1 MQCYNSCMAL
11 LYEHGGIELKSV
23 ITVMGKDGVGIIA
36 KVSALLA
43 ENEINII
50 DISQTTYENQ
60 FLMVMVVDMKS
71 SKIQFNEAVVRLKA
85 LGEELGQKIQ
95 VRHKTVFDSM
105 HRI

>member
-1 MQCYNSCMAL
+1 M
-11 LYEHGGIELKSV
+11 KSV

-36 KVSALLA
+36 RVSALLA

-50 DISQTTYENQ
+50 DISQTTYDDQ
-60 FLMVMVVDMKS
+60 FLMVMVVDMES
-71 SKIQFNEAVVRLKA
+71 SKIPFNEVVGKLKD
-85 LGEELGQKIQ
+85 LGEGIRQRIQ

>member
-1 MQCYNSCMAL
+1 M
-11 LYEHGGIELKSV
+11 KSV

-43 ENEINII
+43 ENEINIV
-50 DISQTTYENQ
+50 DISQTTYEDQ
-60 FLMVMVVDMKS
+60 FLMVMVVDMKL
-71 SKIQFNEAVVRLKA
+71 SKIQFNEAVARLKA
-85 LGEELGQKIQ
+85 LGEEIGQKIQ

>member
-1 MQCYNSCMAL
+1 M
-11 LYEHGGIELKSV
+11 KSV

-43 ENEINII
+43 KNEINIV
-50 DISQTTYENQ
+50 DISQTTYDNQ
-60 FLMVMVVDMKS
+60 FLMVMVVDMKT
-71 SKIQFNEAVVRLKA
+71 SKIPFNEAVSELKA
-85 LGEELGQKIQ
+85 LGNEIGQKIQ

>member
-1 MQCYNSCMAL
+1 M
-11 LYEHGGIELKSV
+11 KSV

-43 ENEINII
+43 QNKINIV
-50 DISQTTYENQ
+50 DISQTTVDDQ
-60 FLMVMVVDMKS
+60 FLMVMVVDMENS
-71 SKIQFNEAVVRLKA
+71 LIPFNEVVTELKS
-85 LGEELGQKIQ
+85 LGEEIGQRIQ